1 MFSIPL
7 KGPANVFCDI
17 KSVYKNA
24 SIAESQLKRKHD
36 AICCHKVRE
45 GITASIMILHKVDT
59 RENLADLLTKHLP
72 WSSKSHLL
80 YNIMFVEADMQM

>member
-59 RENLADLLTKHLP
+59 RENLADLLKYDATNTMKWITKFVIYSFI
-72 WSSKSHLL
+72 SS
-80 YNIMFVEADMQM
+80 NN